1 MKIFFALLASATFQ
15 NAVASDE
22 IKGAIITA
30 LITGLISIV
39 GFIITYVSMKKSF
52 KNELKKQRDSVALE
66 KMSTMPFEVLVLMDE
81 MINSKN
87 KTDKKQQES
96 HNATLKHFGEIMN
109 TIYSY
114 GSEDAIRIVST
125 MQRENYAANGDKDKL
140 DKYRLISLYVLL
152 ATQIKYDVTE
162 IAVCP
167 KLWYEMRITDFSKNK
182 DEFKK
187 SNNQLVKELKLN
199 DEFKI
204 TD

>member
-1 MKIFFALLASATFQ
+1 MFFTLMANTSSQ
-15 NAVASDE
+15 NAIMSDE

-30 LITGLISIV
+30 LITGIISIL

-81 MINSKN
+81 MINSN
-87 KTDKKQQES
+87 K
-96 HNATLKHFGEIMN
+96 ATENKHKDNLEVTMKHFREIMN

-125 MQRENYAANGDKDKL
+125 MQKENYAANGDTSKL
-140 DKYRLISLYVLL
+140 DTYRLMSLYVLL

-167 KLWYEMRITDFSKNK
+167 KLWYEMRITDFTSRKA
-182 DEFKK
+182 EFKK
-187 SNNQLVKELKLN
+187 ANNQLVKELKLN

-204 TD
+204 FD

>member
-1 MKIFFALLASATFQ
+1 MNIFFSVLANNASQ
-15 NAVASDE
+15 NAVVSDE

-30 LITGLISIV
+30 LITGIISIL

-81 MINSKN
+81 MINSN
-87 KTDKKQQES
+87 KCTNNQQ
-96 HNATLKHFGEIMN
+96 NNNFDAAMNHFREIMN

-114 GSEDAIRIVST
+114 GSEKAIRIVST
-125 MQRENYAANGDKDKL
+125 MQKENYAASGNTDNL
-140 DKYRLISLYVLL
+140 DKYRLMSLYVLL

-167 KLWYEMRITDFSKNK
+167 QFWYEMRITDFSSNK
-182 DEFKK
+182 SEFKK
-187 SNNQLVKELKLN
+187 ANNQLVKELKLN

-204 TD
+204 VD